1 LAPIADLSEG
11 KIEVLAITTNPISD
25 SFCKRLLD
33 LLLLALALK
42 HHDLV
47 FIWLLIRILHVLV
60 LLVIV
65 WADDL
70 PVSHILERD
79 LFDSLINLLV
89 FIILIDDHLTIHQ
102 VWALSLRG
110 LLSLFEEMLR
120 LPVEVLLWFDFL
132 ASVALETAV
141 EIIIL
146 ALAADPAT
154 IWEVKLII
162 QRLLL

>member
-11 KIEVLAITTNPISD
+11 KIEVLAVTANPISY

-65 WADDL
+65 
-70 PVSHILERD
+70 
-79 LFDSLINLLV
+79 
-89 FIILIDDHLTIHQ
+89 
-102 VWALSLRG
+102 
-110 LLSLFEEMLR
+110 
-120 LPVEVLLWFDFL
+120 
-132 ASVALETAV
+132 
-141 EIIIL
+141 
-146 ALAADPAT
+146 
-154 IWEVKLII
+154 
-162 QRLLL
+162 